1 MNRLHLLL
9 LPLFSAAAVLLLPA
23 LAPLP
28 APGDTHQ
35 HTVHYGGF
43 VARQQPIEEGEA
55 PPTALPP
62 PAEAP
67 PALPPEVQ
75 SLVDEVSSTSET
87 IAAQPGSERK
97 IVFEGDP
104 SEPAWLSALTVT
116 RSTNPLLEAACRR
129 QAMEATM
136 ERLAAT
142 HDFADDDEARRFA
155 MDHLRDHQD
164 FVRNNEVS
172 FTAYMQSIADCRE
185 FCAPLIASLM
195 QCHIGAVAR
204 MPHGIVLFA
213 FNSANVP
220 RTDRGTADLLDN
232 TADVLARDP
241 NLKAMLIG
249 RASKI
254 GNLEY
259 NRRLAGMRALA
270 VRDEL
275 MMRGVG
281 EAQLHTIW
289 FGWEPPQISNQVA
302 REYGFSEM
310 FNELGVQAMNQ
321 SVIIAIYPEHGEL
334 DDRLAASGSR

>member
-1 MNRLHLLL
+1 MNRTHRLFYR
-9 LPLFSAAAVLLLPA
+9 LPGAAALVLIVAA
-23 LAPLP
+23 LAGPPPNNTDL
-28 APGDTHQ
+28 DL
-35 HTVHYGGF
+35 HYGGF
-43 VARQQPIEEGEA
+43 FARQQPIEEAEA
-55 PPTALPP
+55 PPEEPP
-62 PAEAP
+62 PPPVDA

-75 SLVDEVSSTSET
+75 ALVDEVAGTSET
-87 IAAQPGSERK
+87 IAEQPGGERK

-116 RSTNPLLEAACRR
+116 RSTNPLLEAACRK
-129 QAMEATM
+129 QAMNTTM

-142 HDFADDDEARRFA
+142 HDFGSDDEARRFA
-155 MDHLRDHQD
+155 MDHLREHQE

-172 FTAYMQSIADCRE
+172 FTAYMQSIANCRE

-213 FNSANVP
+213 FNSAAIP
-220 RTDRGTADLLDN
+220 GADRGTTDLLDN

-275 MMRGVG
+275 LQRGVD
-281 EAQLHTIW
+281 EIQLHTIW
-289 FGWEPPQISNQVA
+289 FGWEPPQISSQVA
-302 REYGFSEM
+302 REYGFNEM
-310 FNELGVQAMNQ
+310 FNELGEQTMNQ
-321 SVIIAIYPEHGEL
+321 SVIIAIYPEKGEL
-334 DDRLAASGSR
+334 NDRLAAAAGR